1 MENDS
6 FNKTWSNFGKTLRES
21 HCKIRVNGKETL
33 AEGFK
38 DQKYRI
44 YFFEPRITRQFS
56 YLFTNLRI
64 F

>member
-38 DQKYRI
+38 DQNIEFIFLSRAL
-44 YFFEPRITRQFS
+44 FDV
-56 YLFTNLRI
+56 YLPI
-64 F
+64 